1 MTEPDCDQETPLDE
15 RIRAAVSAE
24 TERCAKVAEG
34 VEVTLTYTD
43 PFGNE
48 QIAAAI
54 RRAPEPS
61 AARKEN

>member
-15 RIRAAVSAE
+15 RIRAFVSAE
-24 TERCAKVAEG
+24 TKRRAKVAEG

-43 PFGNE
+43 LFGNE

-54 RRAPEPS
+54 RRAPDPS
-61 AARKEN
+61 DDVKE